1 MENRVLLRKYGAI
14 VPVGGIHAHYGRSG
28 MKKTSKAI
36 IGALIGAGLIFGAA
50 SAVATTS
57 HVGAATMVEYA
68 ASTPNVTAIEY

>member
-1 MENRVLLRKYGAI
+1 
-14 VPVGGIHAHYGRSG
+14 

-36 IGALIGAGLIFGAA
+36 IGALIGAALIFGAA

-68 ASTPNVTAIEY
+68 ASNPNATAIEYAL

>member
-1 MENRVLLRKYGAI
+1 VYFYANTGLSYPWGE
-14 VPVGGIHAHYGRSG
+14 IHAHYGRFG

-68 ASTPNVTAIEY
+68 ASNPNATAIEY

>member
-1 MENRVLLRKYGAI
+1 
-14 VPVGGIHAHYGRSG
+14 

-68 ASTPNVTAIEY
+68 ASNPNATAIEY

>member
-1 MENRVLLRKYGAI
+1 MEKRILLRKYGAI
-14 VPVGGIHAHYGRSG
+14 VPMGEIHAHYGRFG

-68 ASTPNVTAIEY
+68 ASNPNATAIEY

>member
-1 MENRVLLRKYGAI
+1 VYFCANTRLSCLWGE
-14 VPVGGIHAHYGRSG
+14 IHAHYGRFG

-36 IGALIGAGLIFGAA
+36 IGALIGAALIFGAA

-68 ASTPNVTAIEY
+68 ASNPNATAIEYAL

>member
-1 MENRVLLRKYGAI
+1 
-14 VPVGGIHAHYGRSG
+14 

-36 IGALIGAGLIFGAA
+36 IGALIGAALIFGTA

-68 ASTPNVTAIEY
+68 ASSPNVTAIEY